1 MRKIF
6 FYLLGLSVFVYLIS
20 TCSKTPSDQTQ
31 ATTDHQQQNVSDDSL
46 RAMIDEI
53 PDAPP
58 AVKVF
63 ADVPATLGLL
73 SRAGIGPMR
82 SWRNDGMGYMS
93 STPYY
98 SFGANSD
105 ENGLANNLAFYAESS
120 NEKAIRTVKL
130 MLNVN
135 NASQNKA
142 ARSLYAKTALATLT
156 TLKIKT
162 PAGLESA
169 LLKGRDF
176 TAETSTAT
184 IANEHHT
191 DRIDWDKLIITS
203 R

>member
-6 FYLLGLSVFVYLIS
+6 FYLLGLSVVVYLIS
-20 TCSKTPSDQTQ
+20 TCSKTSSDQTQ
-31 ATTDHQQQNVSDDSL
+31 ATFNDQQENISDDSL
-46 RAMIDEI
+46 RAMIDKI
-53 PDAPP
+53 PGAPP

-73 SRAGIGPMR
+73 SQAGIGAMR
-82 SWRNDGMGYMS
+82 SWRNDGMGFMS

-98 SFGANSD
+98 SFGAESD
-105 ENGLANNLAFYAESS
+105 QNGLANNLAFYAESS
-120 NEKAIRTVKL
+120 DEKAIRTVKL

-142 ARSLYAKTALATLT
+142 ARSLYAKTVLATLKK
-156 TLKIKT
+156 LNIKT
-162 PAGLESA
+162 PTGLELA
-169 LLKGRDF
+169 LLKGRNF
-176 TAETSTAT
+176 KAETPTV
-184 IANEHHT
+184 IIINEHHT